1 MKLYGKSGA
10 LKYNTDCAP
19 NNGYFLIP
27 LYDKVSEELQPVYT
41 FVLEDSPSMHDG
53 LSATSNIFSTIL
65 LY

>member
-27 LYDKVSEELQPVYT
+27 LYDKVSEELYSSV
-41 FVLEDSPSMHDG
+41 VEDSPSIHD
-53 LSATSNIFSTIL
+53 TTYFL
-65 LY
+65 LDSYIDCMLLE